1 MLDQCLVSWMCKDID
16 VPDVRTRSLRTRT
29 GSQSPVHL
37 QDRIMAGVLG
47 NRVPVSVEPKENPGE
62 GGYPLLTLLVLQRW
76 TA

>member
-1 MLDQCLVSWMCKDID
+1 
-16 VPDVRTRSLRTRT
+16 
-29 GSQSPVHL
+29 
-37 QDRIMAGVLG
+37 MAGVLG